1 MLMKNTTK
9 LLLGVAVIV
18 AIVVG
23 VLFLTQQKPTE
34 QVAEVTKVKIANLP
48 IVQGLPLYLAIEK
61 GYFKDAGLD
70 VEMIKF
76 EAPNQIVDAMLNGQV
91 DFTSPSGAMGILGVA
106 DFKNP
111 GKFKIYAAAGG
122 DDVVQNDA
130 ILVKKDSATKNIQE
144 LKGKKLGI
152 LPGIQWR
159 TIAQHIL
166 QQNSLTTD
174 DVTLVELA
182 AGLQAPA
189 LASGEIDAL
198 LGVEPTPTIVKA
210 KGIGTELVNMVTVKY
225 VANPFYGGAGAVRT
239 EFATQN
245 PNTTKK
251 VLDIFQRAIKE
262 INENPDAARQ
272 YLKGNTPLDDSAIAQ
287 VPISRFR
294 MYNDLTQ
301 NDIDAVQKFYDIFST
316 YKIVDGKMEFDKLIY
331 SPTTK

>member
-1 MLMKNTTK
+1 MNKTTK
-9 LLLGVAVIV
+9 ILLGIVAVVAVIV
-18 AIVVG
+18 G
-23 VLFLTQQKPTE
+23 VIFLTSQKSTE
-34 QVAEVTKVKIANLP
+34 QVAETTKIKIANLP

-61 GYFKDAGLD
+61 GYFKEAGLD
-70 VEMIKF
+70 VEMVKF
-76 EAPNQIVDAMLNGQV
+76 EAPNQIVDAVLNGQV
-91 DFTSPSGAMGILGVA
+91 DFTSPSGAIGILGIA
-106 DFKNP
+106 NFKNP
-111 GKFKIYAAAGG
+111 GKLKIYAVAGG
-122 DDVVQNDA
+122 DDNIQNDA
-130 ILVKKDSATKNIQE
+130 ILVKSDSTIQNIQE

-166 QQNSLTTD
+166 KQNNLTADTD
-174 DVTLVELA
+174 VVLIELA

-210 KGIGTELVNMVTVKY
+210 KGIGKELVSMSTTKY
-225 VANPFYGGAGAVRT
+225 VASPFYGGAGAVRT

-251 VLDIFQRAIKE
+251 VLDIFERAINE

-301 NDIDAVQKFYDIFST
+301 EDMGAVQKFYDIFST
-316 YKIVDGKMEFDKLIY
+316 YKVIDGKMDFGKLLY
-331 SPTTK
+331 SATKN